1 MARRIGR
8 SGWLSRDALPPQRK
22 ARKVSDPIKKITL
35 QSGKVRYRTVV
46 DAGNDENGK
55 RIQITITR
63 DTKAEVKEER
73 NRILHQRSAGTLIL
87 PNKITLGE
95 WLDQWLEYK
104 KRDVEETTIR
114 TYRLAL
120 VHVYDRIGHI
130 RLQEL
135 SEDHVTECID
145 DIVANGRRKGGAA
158 GTRLAVSTAEGVL
171 TRLREALKRAVVRKL
186 IAESPA
192 QSVRISLADRKTD
205 KRERPKVKPWSVAEV
220 QRFIVGIERD
230 RLHPALLLSLMGF
243 RPAEVV
249 GLRWE
254 YLDLKLAT
262 LEIARTRTMIGNV
275 QVLEKDA
282 KTSAGERILPL
293 PGPVLDALKKFRA
306 RQAREK
312 LAAGEGYTESGYVV
326 VDELG
331 MPRNTRHLREHAYR
345 LMRELEMRQVRLYD
359 ARHSCLSYLANNGV
373 PDHILAAWAGHTNA
387 GFTKRKYVHVDV
399 EDMRAAATAW
409 GSFHGEHTERS

>member
-1 MARRIGR
+1 MAE
-8 SGWLSRDALPPQRK
+8 
-22 ARKVSDPIKKITL
+22 IKKITL
-35 QSGKVRYRTVV
+35 KSGKTRYRAVV
-46 DAGNDENGK
+46 DAGRDENGK
-55 RIQITITR
+55 RVQLTITR
-63 DTKAEVKEER
+63 DTKTEVKNEVS
-73 NRILHQRSAGTLIL
+73 RIRHQRSAGTLIL
-87 PNKITLGE
+87 PSEITLGE

-104 KRDVEETTIR
+104 RRDVEETTIR

-120 VHVYDRIGHI
+120 VHVRDRIGHI

-135 SEDHVTECID
+135 TEDQVQDCVD
-145 DIVANGRRKGGAA
+145 AIVASGRRKGGPA
-158 GTRLAVSTAEGVL
+158 GGRLAVSTAEGVL
-171 TRLREALKRAVVRKL
+171 TRLKEALGRAVVRKL
-186 IAESPA
+186 IPESPA
-192 QSVRISLADRKTD
+192 KYVRISLADKKAD
-205 KRERPKVKPWSVAEV
+205 KKARPKVKPWTVAEV
-220 QRFIVGIERD
+220 QTFIRGIERD
-230 RLHPALLLSLMGF
+230 RLNAALLLSLMGF

-275 QVLEKDA
+275 TVLEKDA
-282 KTSAGERILPL
+282 KTAAGERVLPL

-312 LAAGEGYTESGYVV
+312 LAAGDGYTDSGYVV
-326 VDELG
+326 VDQLG

-359 ARHSCLSYLANNGV
+359 ARHSCLSYLAVNGV
-373 PDHILAAWAGHTNA
+373 PDVVLAAWAGHTNA
-387 GFTKRKYVHVDV
+387 SFTKRKYVTVDV

-409 GSFHGEHTERS
+409 HGFHGGDRKALV